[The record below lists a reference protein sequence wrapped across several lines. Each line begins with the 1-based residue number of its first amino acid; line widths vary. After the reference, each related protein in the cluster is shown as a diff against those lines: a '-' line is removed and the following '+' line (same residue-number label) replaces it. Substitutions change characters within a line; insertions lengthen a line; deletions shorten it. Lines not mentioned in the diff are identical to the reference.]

1 MASENRVGVE
11 VTQTISEKATVPV
24 LPSLVPAVVG
34 VCRQIVETTDKDG
47 ALSADAKYPSGRY
60 NQASLYIP
68 QADFPNPRDNIDEL
82 NIDEGTVGVSLYFGG
97 QLRELDRG
105 SNDAY
110 GSALLK
116 LVNLSR
122 AAAFQTSEEAS
133 FAFDATVGNPI
144 TIAFDVVNPE
154 NVSSDI
160 TITFVGTLTVSEVV
174 ARFNEVVGATVATV
188 VGSVMQVTSPTF
200 GATSSITVRAGSSAL
215 PILFGSSFSAEL
227 EHRVVGAG
235 FHGQDDAD
243 GDLVTPWIEFSRG
256 GYFTKDSSG
265 VTTTVSS
272 FPVSPTSNVMW
283 VGQVDLDG
291 TFNTAKA
298 AAVSYTGT
306 SATVPLRAA
315 TASIPGDQMWAGGAQ
330 VGSGEIIKVEASR
343 FKIGK
348 LNNSLSTFDEDGAPV
363 NRVYDTV
370 EVNTENHGTPFAP
383 KYAYFRAL
391 GLAYG
396 SITPEGE
403 AATLTG
409 GNAGLDERPAIV
421 QSSTDITFP
430 LSPASLTLNFQVTED
445 GIEGDEVTYTFA
457 GGPYANI
464 AALVALLAAADE
476 FSQITVGNQGNRLV
490 LSTTKSGADQS
501 ISIKTTGTANTA
513 LKFSTSAATADVGKD
528 VEFATQAVLESDV
541 FALPMAAETSLVFG
555 LTVEDSKGVHTVTSD
570 AVTLASVTN
579 FTTLIDAIC
588 EAFGSA
594 NGTTDPTIYDGGIAI
609 ATLSSSGGTDTTGT
623 LTITTIEGGS
633 AVSLELLAVDETDG
647 WRFLGFHD
655 DTGGTSAV
663 LDSGGGVTD
672 FVDLAGLWV
681 IAGTS
686 GFSLE
691 IIGGVNAFSVA
702 DITIPAATYDATQ
715 LATAMQVAIR
725 TAIGGSATVTVAW
738 VDAGYFLVT
747 APGASD
753 ITIAPRGAGTDR
765 SASIFGSAPVGAA
778 TTWTGSAPT
787 QTRLTIELTVA
798 YNGTEDVITGLAT
811 YAMAAAADAEA
822 LAELLNASTDF
833 SGHTVAGERL
843 VEWFSADNDVVSV
856 RSIKGGALAS
866 IEYAAAQPGLVA
878 IGFDAGGLSDN
889 GAALGGNSD
898 SIGEDGLKSTAL
910 LFSLDDNPYEYEI
923 TFDSNSL
930 MDAIGLINEAVDGS
944 DDVATEGEGVLVLTS
959 LLAGAAS
966 KVSINSEDGSAA
978 AVLGLSGTDEGAGR
992 PNPDFYLDG
1001 DGAIHVGP
1009 NILRN
1014 KSSGIPFSLASA
1026 LADIYVSYTA
1036 LRSDVTASA
1045 VAPSL
1050 LAFSD
1055 VATLEASIGPI
1066 STNNPLALGT
1076 FLAMVN
1082 CPTYQVSALGVD
1094 EASAAAPFGTLDG
1107 WSRAIGF
1114 LESKEIY
1121 ALAPLTDDE
1130 YVQGLLA
1137 THVLAM
1143 SAPTERGERI
1153 LLIWQPIPSRADTIT
1168 VSSGEDGATNGTSNS
1183 FTLGSNPNSDLLAN
1197 DIDPTDAIEV
1207 SENLYLELV
1216 VASSGATE
1224 LRRYSVSEVNGVV
1237 LTLRT
1242 TFATDEN
1249 VDGFFTTATLS
1260 EDLSAVD
1267 YSLKIRGAELLI
1279 AGTAIPDLSARAAAA
1294 ASAATPYA
1302 SRRVYLLACEAV
1314 DTSIDG
1320 VTQKVEGFYAA
1331 AAVAG
1336 MVAQQAP
1343 QQPFTHFPIGGI
1355 GKVYGTDDTY
1365 SERQLDV
1372 VADGGRYVLVNMGGA
1387 VVSRKQ
1393 LSTSTTSIQSMEMSI
1408 TRAIDYLAKA
1418 LRLTLRVFIGRSN
1431 ISSGFL
1437 DQVTMAIEGALDY
1450 HENQKVVN
1458 KAELKE
1464 LLQDENRPDTVII
1477 EVEVEVA
1484 YPCNKIKVTIVS

>member
-24 LPSLVPAVVG
+24 VPSLIPAVVG
-34 VCRQIVETTDKDG
+34 VCRQIVETLGADG
-47 ALSADAKYPSGRY
+47 ALNADAKYPSARY
-60 NQASLYIP
+60 NQASMYVP
-68 QADFPNPRDNIDEL
+68 QADFPDPRDNIDEL
-82 NIDEGTVGVSLYFGG
+82 NIDEGTVGASLYFGG
-97 QLRELDRG
+97 QLRALDRG
-105 SNDAY
+105 SNDSFGA
-110 GSALLK
+110 ALLK
-116 LVNLSR
+116 LMNRSR
-122 AAAFQTSEEAS
+122 AAAFRTSVDTS
-133 FAFDATVGNPI
+133 FVFDATVGNPL
-144 TIAFDVVNPE
+144 TLALDVVNPV
-154 NVSSDI
+154 NTSSDV
-160 TITFVGTLTVSEVV
+160 TITFVGTLTVVEVV
-174 ARFNEVVGATVATV
+174 AQLNEAVGATIATV
-188 VGSVMQVTSPTF
+188 VDDVMQVTSPSF

-215 PILFGSSFSAEL
+215 PILFGSTFSAEL
-227 EHRVVGAG
+227 EHRIVGAG
-235 FHGQDDAD
+235 FRGQDDAD
-243 GDLVTPWIEFSRG
+243 GDLSTPWIEFFRG
-256 GYFTKDSSG
+256 GYFTTDASG
-265 VTTTVSS
+265 TITTVSS
-272 FPVSPTSNVMW
+272 FPAFPTANVMW

-291 TFNTAKA
+291 GFNTAKA

-306 SATVPLRAA
+306 SATIPLRAA

-391 GLAYG
+391 GLVYG
-396 SITPEGE
+396 NIIPEGE

-409 GNAGLDERPAIV
+409 SNTGLDERSASV
-421 QSSTDITFP
+421 QSSEDITFP

-445 GIEGDEVTYTFA
+445 GIEGDEVT
-457 GGPYANI
+457 NI
-464 AALVALLAAADE
+464 AALAALLDAADE
-476 FSQITVGNQGNRLV
+476 FSQLTVGSQGDRLV
-490 LSTTKSGADQS
+490 LSTTKSGADQG
-501 ISIKTTGTANTA
+501 ISVKSTGTANTA
-513 LKFSTSAATADVGKD
+513 LRFSTAAATADVGKD
-528 VEFATQAVLESDV
+528 VEFATQAVLEGEV
-541 FALPMAAETSLVFG
+541 FALPMAAETALVFG

-570 AVTLASVTN
+570 SVSLAAVTNL
-579 FTTLIDAIC
+579 TTLIDAIC

-623 LTITTIEGGS
+623 LTITTVEGGS
-633 AVSLELLAVDETDG
+633 AVTLELLAVDETDG

-655 DTGGTSAV
+655 DTGGTPVV
-663 LDSGGGVTD
+663 LESDGGVTD
-672 FVDLAGLWV
+672 FIDLAGLWV
-681 IAGTS
+681 IAVTS
-686 GFSLE
+686 GFSLDVA
-691 IIGGVNAFSVA
+691 GGVNAFSVA
-702 DITIPAATYDATQ
+702 DITIPAATYDADQ

-725 TAIGGSATVTVAW
+725 AAIFAATAATATVTVEW
-738 VDAGYFLVT
+738 VGAGYFLVT
-747 APGASD
+747 APGALD
-753 ITIAPRGAGTDR
+753 ITIAARSAGTDR

-798 YNGTEDVITGLAT
+798 YNGAEDIITGLAT
-811 YAMAAAADAEA
+811 YAMASAVDAES
-822 LAELLNASTDF
+822 LAELLNASTTF
-833 SGHTVAGERL
+833 SGRTVAGERL

-856 RSIKGGALAS
+856 RSIKGGSLAS

-889 GAALGGNSD
+889 GAALGGNAD
-898 SIGEDGLKSTAL
+898 SVGADGLKSTTL
-910 LFSLDDNPYEYEI
+910 LFSLDDSPYEHGV

-930 MDAIGLINEAVDGS
+930 ADAIGLINEAVDGS
-944 DDVATEGEGVLVLTS
+944 ADVASADLGALVLTS

-966 KVSINSEDGSAA
+966 KISINSDDGDAA
-978 AVLGLSGTDEGAGR
+978 AILGLTGSGEGAGR

-1001 DGAIHVGP
+1001 DGAVHIGP
-1009 NILRN
+1009 SILRN
-1014 KSSGIPFSLASA
+1014 KSSGIPFSLESA
-1026 LADIYVSYTA
+1026 IADVYVSYVA
-1036 LRSDVTASA
+1036 LRSDVTAAAS
-1045 VAPSL
+1045 APSL

-1082 CPTYQVSALGVD
+1082 CPHYQVSALGVD
-1094 EASAAAPFGTLDG
+1094 EASAAAPYGTLDG
-1107 WSRAIGF
+1107 WSRAIEF

-1137 THVLAM
+1137 THVLTM

-1168 VSSGEDGATNGTSNS
+1168 VSSGEDGETNGTSNS
-1183 FTLGSNPNSDLLAN
+1183 FTLSSNPNADLLTN
-1197 DIDPTDAIEV
+1197 GIDPTDTIEV
-1207 SENLYLELV
+1207 DANLYLELV

-1224 LRRYSVSEVNGVV
+1224 LRRYSVEEVNGVV

-1242 TFATDEN
+1242 TFASDEN

-1267 YSLKIRGAELLI
+1267 YSLKIRGAELLV
-1279 AGTAIPDLSARAAAA
+1279 AGTAIPDRSARAAAA

-1302 SRRVYLLACEAV
+1302 SRRIYMLACDSV
-1314 DTSIDG
+1314 DTSING
-1320 VTQKVEGFYAA
+1320 VTQKVAGFYAA

-1336 MVAQQAP
+1336 MTAQQAP

-1393 LSTSTTSIQSMEMSI
+1393 LSTSTTSLQSMEMSI

-1418 LRLTLRVFIGRSN
+1418 LRLTLRAFIGRSN
-1431 ISSGFL
+1431 VSSGFL
-1437 DQVTMAIEGALDY
+1437 DQLTMAVEGALDY
-1450 HENQKVVN
+1450 QEGLKVVD
-1458 KAELKE
+1458 KAELKA
-1464 LLQDENRPDTVII
+1464 LLQDSERPDTVVV